1 MSKTMRRRFRAAAV
15 AAIAAAGLVATASGG
30 AAAPSARAMSV
41 ATAEDKART
50 ISFTETITGAQL
62 SQTGSTSVSVWS
74 DKNSVEGDGAGV
86 VTITLN
92 GNEATGTGT
101 QYWASGAA
109 KFTETFT
116 LGPAQADGT
125 IPYTGSGK
133 CAGGT
138 GVHKN
143 EKCTF
148 TFDGSVNPTT
158 TVFNSNVTGT
168 LTR

>member
-1 MSKTMRRRFRAAAV
+1 MLHRRRRAALV
-15 AAIAAAGLVATASGG
+15 AAISVVAVATLGTTAGAG
-30 AAAPSARAMSV
+30 AAVPAKQRPKTV
-41 ATAEDKART
+41 
-50 ISFTETITGAQL
+50 SFTETITGAQV
-62 SQTGSTSVSVWS
+62 SQNGSTSVSVWT
-74 DKNSVEGDGAGV
+74 DKNSVDGDGAGV
-86 VTITLN
+86 VTITIN
-92 GNEATGTGT
+92 GNEATGSGT
-101 QYWASGAA
+101 QYWANGAA

-116 LGPAQADGT
+116 LGTASADGT

-143 EKCTF
+143 EKCDF

>member
-1 MSKTMRRRFRAAAV
+1 MLHRRRRAALV
-15 AAIAAAGLVATASGG
+15 AAISVVAVATLGLTAGVG
-30 AAAPSARAMSV
+30 AAVPAK
-41 ATAEDKART
+41 DKPKT
-50 ISFTETITGAQL
+50 VSFTETITGAQI
-62 SQTGSTSVSVWS
+62 SQNGSTLVSVWS

-86 VTITLN
+86 VTITVN
-92 GNEATGTGT
+92 GNEATGSGT

-116 LGPAQADGT
+116 LGAPGPDGT

-138 GVHKN
+138 GVHKK
-143 EKCTF
+143 EKCSF

-158 TVFNSNVTGT
+158 TVFSSNVTGT

>member
-1 MSKTMRRRFRAAAV
+1 MLHPKRRAIRVTAIAAV
-15 AAIAAAGLVATASGG
+15 AAATLAMTAAAGVPATG
-30 AAAPSARAMSV
+30 AAAAK
-41 ATAEDKART
+41 DKP
-50 ISFTETITGAQL
+50 FTETITGAQI
-62 SQTGSTSVSVWS
+62 SQNGSTSVSVWS
-74 DKNSVEGDGAGV
+74 GKNSVEGDGAGV

-92 GNEATGTGT
+92 GNEATGSGT

-116 LGPAQADGT
+116 LGAPAADGT

-138 GVHKN
+138 GVHKH
-143 EKCTF
+143 EKCSF

>member
-1 MSKTMRRRFRAAAV
+1 MLNPKRRAARVTAIAAV
-15 AAIAAAGLVATASGG
+15 AAATLAMAAAAGAPATAVATT
-30 AAAPSARAMSV
+30 R
-41 ATAEDKART
+41 DKPKT
-50 ISFTETITGAQL
+50 VSFTETITGAQI
-62 SQTGSTSVSVWS
+62 SQNGSTSVSVWS
-74 DKNSVEGDGAGV
+74 DTNSVEGDGAGV

-92 GNEATGTGT
+92 GNEATGNGT

-116 LGPAQADGT
+116 LGAPAADGT

-138 GVHKN
+138 GVHKH
-143 EKCTF
+143 EKCSF

-158 TVFNSNVTGT
+158 TVFTSNVTGT

>member
-1 MSKTMRRRFRAAAV
+1 MSKTARRRFRATAV
-15 AAIAAAGLVATASGG
+15 AAIAATGLVVAANAGG
-30 AAAPSARAMSV
+30 AAAGVRDTPPAA
-41 ATAEDKART
+41 AKDKP
-50 ISFTETITGAQL
+50 FTETITGAQI
-62 SQTGSTSVSVWS
+62 SQSGSTSVSVWT
-74 DKNSVEGDGAGV
+74 DKNSIEGAGAGV

-92 GNEATGTGT
+92 GNEATGSGT

-116 LGPAQADGT
+116 LGAPAADGT
-125 IPYTGSGK
+125 IAYTGRGK

-138 GVHKN
+138 GVHKH
-143 EKCTF
+143 EKCDF

-158 TVFNSNVTGT
+158 TVFNSSVTGN